1 MYLDD
6 RSHAEL
12 QAYVSQKMYGL
23 PNTMDIQAT
32 MELKCQ
38 EKQARSPHA
47 AFRSS
52 RALSNFTQNFGAM
65 NSLYVGNNKADNFTS
80 QWTNVWLTPHE
91 FMYHDTGFA
100 SEVKRKEREE
110 TTFLYNLERQR
121 LKERRIQEKLA
132 KEALCQF
139 YAENYGS
146 K

>member
-38 EKQARSPHA
+38 EK
-47 AFRSS
+47 
-52 RALSNFTQNFGAM
+52 
-65 NSLYVGNNKADNFTS
+65 
-80 QWTNVWLTPHE
+80 
-91 FMYHDTGFA
+91 
-100 SEVKRKEREE
+100 
-110 TTFLYNLERQR
+110 
-121 LKERRIQEKLA
+121 LA

-139 YAENYGS
+139 YAENYGITVAA
-146 K
+146 